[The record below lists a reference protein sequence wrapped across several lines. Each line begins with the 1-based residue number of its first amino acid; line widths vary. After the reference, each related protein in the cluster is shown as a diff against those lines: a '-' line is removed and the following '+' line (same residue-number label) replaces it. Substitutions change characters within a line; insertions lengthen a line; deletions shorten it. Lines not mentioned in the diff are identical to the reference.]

1 MFSPADLEV
10 LQDLS
15 ARSQSGFWR
24 AVGWLKRVWTP
35 RRRFLGAWVNSSC
48 GWWWREAVQRAFF
61 FFLPATAF
69 SLWKDGSGEWS
80 QWPWRACTHWHAPG
94 RKHNTH
100 PLIENQ
106 RDSYTC
112 THTLT
117 WERRRNTHS
126 HTTPRWETTQTP
138 GRHWSADLFAY
149 LSLSALILHTAT
161 KPPLTLAKQKHKK
174 EAKRGQ
180 QAAYILLPPI
190 PPFHP
195 SSVSLYQMFTFPPWK
210 ERDVDRQGEKRKK
223 SGRGE
228 GSQGL

>member
-1 MFSPADLEV
+1 MKVCSSLLQPSCFLRPISWLTKSRPLPEQMFSPADLEV

-80 QWPWRACTHWHAPG
+80 QWPWRARTHWHAPG

-112 THTLT
+112 THTHSPGN
-117 WERRRNTHS
+117 RDGTHTRIQPPDGKQ
-126 HTTPRWETTQTP
+126 H
-138 GRHWSADLFAY
+138 RHLAGIE
-149 LSLSALILHTAT
+149 ALICLHTS
-161 KPPLTLAKQKHKK
+161 
-174 EAKRGQ
+174 
-180 QAAYILLPPI
+180 
-190 PPFHP
+190 P
-195 SSVSLYQMFTFPPWK
+195 SLRSSSTQPQSRL
-210 ERDVDRQGEKRKK
+210 
-223 SGRGE
+223 
-228 GSQGL
+228 